1 MPTLEVYSAQRE
13 QVGEIVLSEAVF
25 AAEVKPY
32 LLHEVVVWQLACRRR
47 GTAKTKSKGEVRG
60 GSKKPW
66 RQKGTGRARSGS
78 RRSPL
83 WRGGGV
89 IFGPQPRDYSYS
101 LPKKVRKAALRMALS
116 DKLNERRL
124 MILRGFDL
132 SAIKTKD
139 FVQVLGRF
147 EFAKTLVVTRTADQV
162 LEKSARNVPGVKVL
176 RSEGLNVYDILRY
189 DNLIIMEAAVSHIEE
204 ALG

>member
-13 QVGEIVLSEAVF
+13 QVGEINLSETVF
-25 AAEVKPY
+25 GAEVKTH
-32 LLHEVVVWQLACRRR
+32 LLHEVVVWQLACRRQ
-47 GTAKTKSKGEVRG
+47 GTAKVKTRGEVRG

-89 IFGPQPRDYSYS
+89 IFGPQPRDYSYTV
-101 LPKKVRKAALRMALS
+101 PKKVRKAALRMALS
-116 DKLNERRL
+116 DKLNEHKIL
-124 MILRGFDL
+124 VLRGFDL
-132 SAIKTKD
+132 DEIKTRN
-139 FVQVLGRF
+139 FLRVLDRF
-147 EFAKTLVVTRTADQV
+147 AVKKTLVITGAADEN

-189 DNLIIMEAAVSHIEE
+189 DNLILLEGAVGNIEE
-204 ALG
+204 SLA